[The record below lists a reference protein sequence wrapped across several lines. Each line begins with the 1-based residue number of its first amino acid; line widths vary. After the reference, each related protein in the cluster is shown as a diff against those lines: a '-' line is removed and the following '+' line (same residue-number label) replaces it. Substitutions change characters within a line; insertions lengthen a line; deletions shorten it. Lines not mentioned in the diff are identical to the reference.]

1 MVGFFKLLEK
11 YGVLK
16 PLRNIVLA
24 AAALVAVMTIV
35 MWVGNPYADDAQA
48 TEEAASSWAPSPPSG
63 PSTTVAPLP
72 PGFPSMEFP
81 PPMIEASDGQPQPVP
96 TKFGLTYTV
105 PGSDDWRPSNSGV
118 MSWSDDDGT
127 IAGYGAVSD
136 YGYNYCPQNKGSTLA
151 DVGATGR
158 NGVGLDSAALD
169 AVGKADR
176 IFSDEADNKP
186 KVEIRGPFNFAV
198 SGRPAVRYTATVTDI
213 PRDHSCDP
221 TRAGF
226 DVVATPAYATA
237 EVMVFM
243 VKHHV
248 GLPNSLSENDV
259 DTIIRSMNKT
269 E

>member
-24 AAALVAVMTIV
+24 VAALVAVMTIV

-48 TEEAASSWAPSPPSG
+48 TDEAASSWAPAPPTG

-81 PPMIEASDGQPQPVP
+81 PPMIEAPDGQPQPVP

-105 PGSDDWRPSNSGV
+105 PGSDDWRPSNSSV

-136 YGYNYCPQNKGSTLA
+136 YGYRYCPEYKSSRLA
-151 DVGATGR
+151 ISGATGR
-158 NGVGLDSAALD
+158 NGVDVDTAARE
-169 AVGKADR
+169 AVGKAER
-176 IFSDEADNKP
+176 IFSDNAGGTP
-186 KVEIRGPFNFAV
+186 KVEIRGPVDFQV
-198 SGRPAVRYTATVTDI
+198 SGRPAVRYTAVVTDI

-226 DVVATPAYATA
+226 DIVATPAYATA

-243 VKHHV
+243 IEHHV
-248 GLPNSLSENDV
+248 GLPDSLSDQDV
-259 DTIIRSMNKT
+259 DTIITSLHKT

>member
-1 MVGFFKLLEK
+1 MVGFFQLLQK

-16 PLRNIVLA
+16 PLRDIAMAV
-24 AAALVAVMTIV
+24 AALGAVMTVV
-35 MWVGNPYADDAQA
+35 MWVGNPYADDAPA
-48 TEEAASSWAPSPPSG
+48 TEEAASSWAPPPPSG

-81 PPMIEASDGQPQPVP
+81 PPMIEAPDGQPQPVP

-105 PGSDDWRPSNSGV
+105 PGTDDWRPSNSGV
-118 MSWSDDDGT
+118 VSWSDDGGYV
-127 IAGYGAVSD
+127 AGYGALSD
-136 YGYNYCPQNKGSTLA
+136 YAYNYCPEDKGSTLA

-158 NGVGLDSAALD
+158 NGVDLDSAARD

-176 IFSDEADNKP
+176 LFSDEADNKP
-186 KVEIRGPFNFAV
+186 KVEIRGPFDFEV
-198 SGRPAVRYTATVTDI
+198 SGRPAVRYTAAVTDI

-221 TRAGF
+221 TQAEF
-226 DVVATPAYATA
+226 DVVATPAYSTA

-259 DTIIRSMNKT
+259 DTIISSLNKT